1 MAHPVARL
9 ATDRRIL
16 ALLQQCAVLAT
27 GFVSGI
33 ALAHDLGPV
42 DRGHYSIIQTLY
54 VLATPALSFGVP
66 LKLMAPSA
74 TLPSRR
80 VVCVHVGCAAVVG
93 GVLTNSLAPPSVVPL
108 IGLLVI
114 GPVLVSWSETV
125 MARGGFAGHLQYVR
139 TADILMSS
147 AAVVCLHVVGA
158 LTLMSVTM
166 ALYLPTIL
174 LRGGVILLATGRSRP
189 SGPVTPNWPSLYRS
203 ALGKVW
209 PRELLSVFAA
219 YFDIILAALLL
230 SPFELGIYAVASAL
244 GKLAL
249 APFSALYGEVVRRA
263 TGGDPVALIC
273 RTLLPV
279 PAGLVGIAA
288 VLAVVLGKG
297 AIELTFGSQY
307 VAAAGVVPLLLI
319 AFLFGGMASMFETI
333 VLVAMPARVSA
344 WARLAALVAGLATCG
359 IAVAM
364 PDIDRTAAVVAAVT
378 AMNLTAVV
386 LTLRVMSG
394 GVAERAAVGRG
405 REAP

>member
-1 MAHPVARL
+1 MAHPVART
-9 ATDRRIL
+9 AIDRRVV

-33 ALAHDLGPV
+33 ALAQDLGPV
-42 DRGHYSIIQTLY
+42 DRGHYSVIQTLY
-54 VLATPALSFGVP
+54 VLATPALSLGVP

-74 TLPSRR
+74 RLPRSR
-80 VVCVHVGCAAVVG
+80 VVWVHACCSAVLG
-93 GVLTNSLAPPSVVPL
+93 GLLTNALAPRSVVPL
-108 IGLLVI
+108 VGLLVI

-139 TADILMSS
+139 TADVLVSS
-147 AAVVCLHVVGA
+147 AAVVCLHVLGA
-158 LTLMSVTM
+158 LTLVSVTV

-174 LRGGVILLATGRSRP
+174 LRGGVILFAACRGWL
-189 SGPVTPNWPSLYRS
+189 SGPTTPEWPGLYRS

-209 PRELLSVFAA
+209 PRELLSVLAG
-219 YFDIILAALLL
+219 YLDIILAALLL

-249 APFSALYGEVVRRA
+249 APFSALYGEAVRRA
-263 TGGDPVALIC
+263 TGRDPVALIC

-279 PAGLVGIAA
+279 PAGLVGVAA
-288 VLAVVLGKG
+288 VLAVVFGRG
-297 AIELTFGSQY
+297 AIGLAFGDQY
-307 VAAAGVVPLLLI
+307 VAAAGVVPFLLI

-344 WARLAALVAGLATCG
+344 WARVAASAAGLATCG
-359 IAVAM
+359 IAVATHV
-364 PDIDRTAAVVAAVT
+364 DRTAAVVAAVT
-378 AMNLTAVV
+378 VMNLTAVV

-394 GVAERAAVGRG
+394 GADERAAS
-405 REAP
+405 